1 MLVAFMLLKGRALQA
16 GWAVHTVCPQGC
28 IGLWYSNQTK
38 ACAAVLCRCILL
50 LLKTMST
57 YDRTYDKITQWLAH
71 ARTQYNHANKLPPS
85 YYMQR
90 GHPPAL
96 MTINTTVAHT
106 NAKMGCHLRPV
117 ACRPPPNNPKH
128 PHPYCNT
135 CLRLTPCHQRQ
146 HNHKTAILPQ
156 NTQGAHGAHKHPS
169 PGSAHGHQAAAFSG
183 LSPLHSGPYQTTL
196 AHTNAQ
202 NCHLRPIAGSPPL
215 GNLKHPHPHPYCS
228 TYRPLAPCH
237 TASTPTKSA
246 ILQQNTIGAQAAHRP
261 PSPQALLSDPC
272 RVVPSGHAGRS

>member
-1 MLVAFMLLKGRALQA
+1 MLG
-16 GWAVHTVCPQGC
+16 
-28 IGLWYSNQTK
+28 
-38 ACAAVLCRCILL
+38 RCILL
-50 LLKTMST
+50 QLKTMST
-57 YDRTYDKITQWLAH
+57 YDCTYNKITQWLAH
-71 ARTQYNHANKLPPS
+71 VRTRCIEYNHANKLLPS

-90 GHPPAL
+90 DHPLAL
-96 MTINTTVAHT
+96 MTINATVAHT

-156 NTQGAHGAHKHPS
+156 NTQGAHGAHRHPS

-183 LSPLHSGPYQTTL
+183 LIPLHSGPYQTTV

-202 NCHLRPIAGSPPL
+202 NCHLRPYLAA
-215 GNLKHPHPHPYCS
+215 PHS
-228 TYRPLAPCH
+228 AISNTH
-237 TASTPTKSA
+237 TLTPTA
-246 ILQQNTIGAQAAHRP
+246 APIVPWRPATQPAHPQNLPYFRKTR
-261 PSPQALLSDPC
+261 
-272 RVVPSGHAGRS
+272 